1 MQVFFTFFNALQIVR
16 LTGTLSRFVFPHFFL
31 LEKWEKLGKRRC
43 ASRAFSCRRQRH
55 LKNYFLYHAYSIEL
69 CVGKEFEVIHDK
81 KPGPSFYFFRFAFS
95 QKRTGQDKKGLGYLS
110 FPF

>member
-1 MQVFFTFFNALQIVR
+1 LFFLI
-16 LTGTLSRFVFPHFFL
+16 FPHR
-31 LEKWEKLGKRRC
+31 KCEKLGKRSC

-55 LKNYFLYHAYSIEL
+55 LKNYFFLHHAYSIEL

-81 KPGPSFYFFRFAFS
+81 KPGPSFSFFRFAFS
-95 QKRTGQDKKGLGYLS
+95 QERAGQDKKRLGYLS